1 MGGRHS
7 FRATIP
13 LAAVAHLVP
22 SEALGRGRD
31 STLRAIVS
39 ALKTERGGRRLILG
53 VDDAHLLD
61 DAPAALVPLLARG
74 GTASVVA
81 TLRSGEPA
89 PDAIVSLWKD
99 GPAPLIALQTLS
111 RAEVEAL
118 LATALDGPVE
128 GSTLHFL
135 WEASAGN
142 ALYLREVV
150 LHGRE
155 TGALS
160 GCKDCGSGGVPSNRA
175 NACTTS
181 SRRAWAPS
189 TTTNAPRWNLSR
201 SVIRSPSSA
210 CAGSASTS
218 SRRDWSVAASSCRA
232 ARSRRDLAGPSAV
245 RGSRCVTACPPPGA
259 TRCTSNWRTRS
270 RRRATARRL
279 SCSAS
284 RCGGSRP
291 ATAVT
296 RRSSGTRRRR
306 AMESWD
312 PTVAERLARAALDA
326 GPEMEASYI
335 LGEALSEQ
343 NRAPEALE
351 ALRRRDN
358 CRGPTGSVRRPPPAR
373 PAC

>member
-1 MGGRHS
+1 MIERGPLDAARWPLVGRDDELALAMAALAEHGSVVLTGDAGVGKTRLAHEVLGRAASDGDRTEWVAATHS
-7 FRATIP
+7 AATIP
-13 LAAVAHLVP
+13 LGAVAHLVP

-61 DAPAALVPLLARG
+61 DASAALVPLLARG

-128 GSTLHFL
+128 GATLHFL

-155 TGALS
+155 TGALERVQGLWQWRGALEPGQRLHDLVS
-160 GCKDCGSGGVPSNRA
+160 TRMGSLDDDERA
-175 NACTTS
+175 ALELVAIGQS
-181 SRRAWAPS
+181 AHHRVRAPARRRRARGATGAS
-189 TTTNAPRWNLSR
+189 RPRH
-201 SVIRSPSSA
+201 
-210 CAGSASTS
+210 
-218 SRRDWSVAASSCRA
+218 VAA

-245 RGSRCVTACPPPGA
+245 RGS
-259 TRCTSNWRTRS
+259 
-270 RRRATARRL
+270 
-279 SCSAS
+279 
-284 RCGGSRP
+284 P
-291 ATAVT
+291 A
-296 RRSSGTRRRR
+296 
-306 AMESWD
+306 
-312 PTVAERLARAALDA
+312 
-326 GPEMEASYI
+326 
-335 LGEALSEQ
+335 
-343 NRAPEALE
+343 
-351 ALRRRDN
+351 
-358 CRGPTGSVRRPPPAR
+358 
-373 PAC
+373 